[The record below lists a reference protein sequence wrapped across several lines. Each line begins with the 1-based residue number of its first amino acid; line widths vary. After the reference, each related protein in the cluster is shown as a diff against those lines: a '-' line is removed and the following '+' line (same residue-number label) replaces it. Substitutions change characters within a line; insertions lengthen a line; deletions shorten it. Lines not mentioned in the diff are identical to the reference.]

1 MLPGV
6 LEIDVH
12 GMNKY
17 QAKIRIDSQ
26 LRRVDASV
34 YRVRIIHGYHGGTE
48 LREMIRE
55 DYGNNHP
62 KVIRME
68 RSANPGETLLV
79 LREY

>member
-55 DYGNNHP
+55 DYGRNHP